1 MSLKVEMSRLQ
12 KELKKAKLESR
23 FVHGST
29 STKALHDFIHKLEAD
44 IKLLVDKIKKDFDN
58 AVRLSNI
65 IDTDHADAVRNSTLT
80 DE

>member
-29 STKALHDFIHKLEAD
+29 ATKALKDFIAKLEVD
-44 IKLLVDKIKKDFDN
+44 IKLLGDEMR
-58 AVRLSNI
+58 VREKNE
-65 IDTDHADAVRNSTLT
+65 NSS
-80 DE
+80 